1 MSNDNRG
8 AEWKVGL
15 FIAIGLAVIAIM
27 AVTFGKLGTGLQKFY
42 EVQVEFPDASG
53 LLKGGE
59 VRMAGASI
67 GFAKQAPELVENRY
81 AVVVNL
87 RIREGVKIPKNAK
100 FTVASSG
107 LMGDAFVDVMLPA
120 DPSPELL
127 GNGSQVVGT
136 KVKGLSDL
144 TADGGDVMLEL
155 KKRLQELEDPIKD
168 VRDRLL
174 SDVNMNNL
182 QQSFANIRDFTESLK
197 KTGKD
202 LDEVV
207 AKAKGA
213 GGDLSEAMAAAKT
226 AIGKLDGVVSK
237 VDSAATE
244 IKPALTSLRETADG
258 ASKAI
263 ASARALLLKANQ
275 GQGALGMLLGDRET
289 AENLRAFISNL
300 KSKGIL
306 WYKDRPEEKKRR

>member
-1 MSNDNRG
+1 MSNESRG

-15 FIAIGLAVIAIM
+15 FIATGLAIIAVM

-42 EVQVEFPDASG
+42 EVHVEFPDASG

-67 GFAKQAPELVENRY
+67 GFAKQAPELVEGRY
-81 AVVVNL
+81 AVTVPL
-87 RIREGVKIPKNAK
+87 RIREGVKIPKNAS
-100 FTVASSG
+100 FTVASTG
-107 LMGDAFVDVMLPA
+107 LMGDAYVAVMLPA
-120 DPSPELL
+120 DPDPVLL
-127 GNGSQVVGT
+127 TEGSQILGT

-182 QQSFANIRDFTESLK
+182 QESFANIRDFTESLK

-213 GGDLSEAMAAAKT
+213 GGDLSEAMATAKA
-226 AIGKLDGVVSK
+226 AIGKLDGVVAK
-237 VDSAATE
+237 VDAAAVE
-244 IKPALTSLRETADG
+244 IKPALSSLRETADS

-263 ASARALLLKANQ
+263 TSARALLTKANQ

-289 AENLRAFISNL
+289 AENLRSFISNL

-306 WYKDRPEEKKRR
+306 WYKDKPVEKRR